1 MKRRLYLIILLAAIA
16 FSGMAQTVG
25 EAFYIYRNDGGF
37 NAFFRDEIDSI
48 AYSHYDADSLFY
60 DEIVT
65 QLVYTVDS
73 VYKIPLAVIDSVGF
87 VQPETVYKEDAKQLV
102 GELFDYL
109 IKADSLLLTFD
120 SSLPSTLLPIVG
132 DKLVATELTDKLP
145 LGFTGTV
152 RLVET
157 TSEGYLV
164 TCDSL
169 ALEDAVEQFYG
180 VAELVT
186 YRDGGRSRR
195 YLPHRAVVSEQSMPV
210 NVNLPRIHLPLDL
223 TAVIQPKKVYDIEGS
238 ARADITIDPV
248 LTGRVTYVVDSR
260 FGFSHYNIHAVL
272 DAETKT
278 NVEIAGGVTKDDFL
292 KLLVDKDVPMPW
304 GYPLYVAFGPQF
316 ELSGELALGTTIY
329 ANFRHTSDI
338 TYYPLATAVAPG
350 LSRLFNTESHSTEM
364 THFDVDW
371 AYIAARAEA
380 KLYVKG
386 RLGLPFVTHE
396 AGWVG
401 AEFEIGAKCDAE
413 LNVDFEALSNAEKG
427 TGLYETLK
435 DSKIEV
441 MPYWGAVGK
450 LGVAKDRFEFKF
462 LGRDDY
468 SFWGTKWQWDFLP
481 KFSDTKVTVSNG
493 SNAEVTA
500 NITNDCIIPYTV
512 GFSLFDENNNRVGE
526 PHWQDNKFW
535 TRNGFTLP
543 MSETFTDL
551 ATDKKYKAYPT
562 LKLFGFPVLASPSA
576 DLDMHFPVTLS
587 DFKVT
592 SSEYKDNGFTHN
604 GVQYDY
610 SFNVSVTAQLD
621 GDATGI
627 AEWGYVY
634 LDPNGNEALI
644 PLSQF
649 GRSYTDTRWAYY
661 RNEPHSTC
669 TLYGYVKYAGS
680 NEIVYGEPHDYPLD
694 YQGETTCP
702 DANHPHMIDLGL
714 PSGTKWACCNLEA
727 SKPEEY
733 GGHYAW
739 GETSTKRVYNTS
751 TYMYYQNG
759 TMVNI
764 GSDIAGTK
772 YDAAT
777 AIWGNTWRMPTIGQ
791 FAELVNNCSTT
802 WTSRDGVVG
811 REFIGPSGGTIFLP
825 AVGWYWDSSI
835 HFTDNAGSC
844 GKYWSSTAIESGPYE
859 AWLLY
864 FNSGGANC
872 ANDGYRRDGLSI
884 RPVSISTGDAHNCS
898 VILSDFKVTKSRYKE
913 GGFENDAVK
922 YDYRFDVSVTA
933 TLDVDDISYV
943 REWGYV
949 YEDPNGKKVEIPLSK
964 HGTQYTDT
972 RYAYFRNTAHSTAR
986 LYGYAYIVGNE
997 SPIYGEVHDFPL
1009 DHNMAVA
1016 TTGDCSNV
1024 TTNSATVSCTYENVP
1039 EGAVCGV
1046 EYTWNEGSLKQT
1058 ANSADGTQS
1067 ITLSGLKSGTTYTYR
1082 AYIDDD
1088 GQMYYGED
1096 KTFTTKYEI
1105 PDISG
1110 TWNCKEYQDG
1120 AQTGEVTLQLNA
1132 NGTVTRSGISGSASG
1147 GNDPGRWSINA
1158 DGKVYIYFEYVTYSG
1173 ASEKSYSGTINSF
1186 VNPSQIEGISTYRYT
1201 GNMGGGSVKQYD
1213 FVMTR

>member
-37 NAFFRDEIDSI
+37 NAFFRDEVQSI
-48 AYSHYDADSLFY
+48 EYSNYDADGNYY

-65 QLVYTVDS
+65 QIVNTVDS
-73 VYKIPLAVIDSVGF
+73 VYKIPLAAIDSVAF
-87 VQPETVYKEDAKQLV
+87 DVNRITVSPDYVPLSEEDYMVEKADTASGIYQLRFMGSVPLLKEGDIVSVVNDTLAQLV
-102 GELFDYL
+102 RIATIDRMDDMCIRIQSHRVELGE
-109 IKADSLLLTFD
+109 
-120 SSLPSTLLPIVG
+120 V
-132 DKLVATELTDKLP
+132 
-145 LGFTGTV
+145 FTG
-152 RLVET
+152 
-157 TSEGYLV
+157 
-164 TCDSL
+164 
-169 ALEDAVEQFYG
+169 
-180 VAELVT
+180 
-186 YRDGGRSRR
+186 
-195 YLPHRAVVSEQSMPV
+195 
-210 NVNLPRIHLPLDL
+210 
-223 TAVIQPKKVYDIEGS
+223 GS
-238 ARADITIDPV
+238 FT
-248 LTGRVTYVVDSR
+248 L
-260 FGFSHYNIHAVL
+260 
-272 DAETKT
+272 
-278 NVEIAGGVTKDDFL
+278 
-292 KLLVDKDVPMPW
+292 
-304 GYPLYVAFGPQF
+304 
-316 ELSGELALGTTIY
+316 
-329 ANFRHTSDI
+329 
-338 TYYPLATAVAPG
+338 
-350 LSRLFNTESHSTEM
+350 STEM
-364 THFDVDW
+364 NGSEARSASPDGRVFYPVEISFYDDNNKLHRVRRDNTNFTHRLYNKTIDFSGKELYKTEHTCLYAEKCKFDFALDLVISCNFSSKDEAVGLYRKGKLELIKSVVRGTVNTDFMLRFDASASKSEQTDALMLKANIHKPVVATFVVAGVPIVVVMNTHLYGEHSYDVSGNFS
-371 AYIAARAEA
+371 AYTGHTTSTTAEIGLSWSQAAGVRPYGSIDGSFEFHKPTIEGDAHLEGKLSVFPRITFSLYGLIGPTFDIKPYVHPVLDLGFYDQMGTNKDDYYGAEYYLYGGYDA
-380 KLYVKG
+380 AVGISELSVLGKEPIIMSPSWNVIDKMLLEVPKKIEFVSSVPDALKLGQTMKVTFHAMDYDYIINDYINEI
-386 RLGLPFVTHE
+386 LPFPVK
-396 AGWVG
+396 
-401 AEFEIGAKCDAE
+401 FETNSGT
-413 LNVDFEALSNAEKG
+413 LSSDFALVEPG
-427 TGLYETLK
+427 TGLVSIEWTPDAWKVDGK
-435 DSKIEV
+435 DAYILALMYTPDGHVK
-441 MPYWGAVGK
+441 A
-450 LGVAKDRFEFKF
+450 ADRWTPSITE
-462 LGRDDY
+462 DN
-468 SFWGTKWQWDFLP
+468 P
-481 KFSDTKVTVSNG
+481 
-493 SNAEVTA
+493 TA
-500 NITNDCIIPYTV
+500 
-512 GFSLFDENNNRVGE
+512 
-526 PHWQDNKFW
+526 
-535 TRNGFTLP
+535 FT
-543 MSETFTDL
+543 
-551 ATDKKYKAYPT
+551 A
-562 LKLFGFPVLASPSA
+562 
-576 DLDMHFPVTLS
+576 
-587 DFKVT
+587 
-592 SSEYKDNGFTHN
+592 
-604 GVQYDY
+604 
-610 SFNVSVTAQLD
+610 
-621 GDATGI
+621 
-627 AEWGYVY
+627 
-634 LDPNGNEALI
+634 
-644 PLSQF
+644 
-649 GRSYTDTRWAYY
+649 
-661 RNEPHSTC
+661 
-669 TLYGYVKYAGS
+669 
-680 NEIVYGEPHDYPLD
+680 
-694 YQGETTCP
+694 CP
-702 DANHPHMIDLGL
+702 DSNHPHMIDLGL

-733 GGHYAW
+733 GGHYVW

-1046 EYTWNEGSLKQT
+1046 EYTWNEGSQKQM